1 MSQKV
6 ALITGASSGIG
17 KATAELLEKNGYYV
31 FAIARRTHRLEA
43 MRSANIEPI
52 TLDVTNA
59 KALNDAI
66 SYIINVKQRIDVLVN
81 NAGFGQLG
89 AVEHVPMEAAYYQFE
104 VNVFAY
110 ARFMQAVLPHMRQK
124 KSGCIINI
132 SSVLGKFA
140 VPGFGWYAASK
151 HAIEAL
157 SEAVRGEVKSLGIR
171 VIMIAPGLIKTEF
184 VTKEFELL
192 RDIKHSP
199 AYSQIIKGM
208 HDIVSNEP
216 YSPGPEIIA
225 EAVLKAITK
234 ANPHPRHAL
243 PLDSKA
249 AVIAKWILGDR
260 LFAWT
265 IRKKMKI

>member
-1 MSQKV
+1 MTSKI

-17 KATAELLEKNGYYV
+17 KATAELFSKNGYYV
-31 FAIARRTHRLEA
+31 FAIARRTDRLQA
-43 MRSANIEPI
+43 FNSPNIEPI

-59 KALNDAI
+59 DGIDNLI
-66 SYIINVKQRIDVLVN
+66 QHIIATKHRVDVLIN

-89 AVEHVPMEAAYYQFE
+89 TVEHVSMESAHYQFE

-110 ARFMQAVLPHMRQK
+110 AKFIQAVLPHMRQE
-124 KSGCIINI
+124 KSGYIINI

-157 SEAVRGEVKSLGIR
+157 SEAVRGEVKNFGIK

-192 RDIKHSP
+192 KKVKHSS
-199 AYSQIIKGM
+199 AYNHVLRGM
-208 HDIVSNEP
+208 HEIVSNEP
-216 YSPGPEIIA
+216 YSPGPEIVALAI
-225 EAVLKAITK
+225 LKSIDDNNSSIRQAI
-234 ANPHPRHAL
+234 PW
-243 PLDSKA
+243 DSKA
-249 AVIAKWILGDR
+249 AVLAQWIFGDR
-260 LFAWT
+260 LLSWF
-265 IRKKMKI
+265 IHKIMKI

>member
-1 MSQKV
+1 MNQKV
-6 ALITGASSGIG
+6 ALVTGASSGIG
-17 KATAELLEKNGYYV
+17 KATAELLAKNGYYV
-31 FAIARRTHRLEA
+31 FAIARRTQRLEA
-43 MRSANIEPI
+43 IRSVNIEPI

-59 KALNDAI
+59 EALKETI
-66 SYIINVKQRIDVLVN
+66 SYIINVKHRIDVLIN

-89 AVEHVPMEAAYYQFE
+89 VIEHVPMEAAYYQFE

-110 ARFMQAVLPHMRQK
+110 ARFMQAVIPFMRQN

-157 SEAVRGEVKSLGIR
+157 SEAVRGEVNHLGIK
-171 VIMIAPGLIKTEF
+171 VILIAPGLIKTEF

-192 RDIKHSP
+192 KNIKHSS
-199 AYSQIIKGM
+199 AYCKVIKGM
-208 HDIVSNEP
+208 HDIVSNESH
-216 YSPGPEIIA
+216 SPGPEIIA
-225 EAVLKAITK
+225 EAILNAIQRE
-234 ANPHPRHAL
+234 NPNPRHAL

-249 AVIAKWILGDR
+249 AVIAQWILGDR

-265 IRKKMKI
+265 IRKIMKI